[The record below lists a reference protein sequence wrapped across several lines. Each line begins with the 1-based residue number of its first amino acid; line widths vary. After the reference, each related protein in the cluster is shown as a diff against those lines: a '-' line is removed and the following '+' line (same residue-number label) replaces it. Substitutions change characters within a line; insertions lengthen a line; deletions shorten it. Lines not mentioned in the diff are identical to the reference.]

1 MPEASVV
8 ENLDKDYKFGFH
20 DKEDYVFKSEKGL
33 NRDIVERISARKEE
47 PEWMLWAC
55 QISPRAMGQAHDRSA
70 FVKRHRYI
78 VRQHNRV
85 LSNSKR
91 HHTFCFS
98 NRWLRICQCGLTL
111 VT

>member
-47 PEWMLWAC
+47 PEWMLRYRLKALDYFHKRPMPSWGSDLGEIDFAN
-55 QISPRAMGQAHDRSA
+55 IHYY
-70 FVKRHRYI
+70 VKPSEKTEKSWDD
-78 VRQHNRV
+78 VPE
-85 LSNSKR
+85 
-91 HHTFCFS
+91 
-98 NRWLRICQCGLTL
+98 
-111 VT
+111 